1 MNSGISV
8 ICSTNKINSFRNILS
23 NFLSQDYE
31 PKELIIGLNY
41 DVYNKDTLERAISN
55 KDIKILPLGS
65 KRSLGECLNTCIE
78 LTKYPIIGKFDDD
91 DYYSPLYLSDTVKPL
106 SLDNID
112 IVGKSSYYVYFAEK
126 KVIGLINPER
136 ENKFVNRVSGSTLM
150 FKKEVFQKIKFPNIN
165 LGEDVK
171 FCNLAIEKNLSIY
184 STNRFHYVYIRNERH
199 KHTWKIDNEYILR
212 QCKFISQVNDYKEF
226 ILNMCQ

>member
-150 FKKEVFQKIKFPNIN
+150 FKKEVFQK
-165 LGEDVK
+165 
-171 FCNLAIEKNLSIY
+171 
-184 STNRFHYVYIRNERH
+184 
-199 KHTWKIDNEYILR
+199 
-212 QCKFISQVNDYKEF
+212 
-226 ILNMCQ
+226 